1 MLLYRMAAKQYSVN
15 DVLRMMDNADKTID
29 EMMEELHELDEFCFE
44 ESDDEV
50 SDLEK

>member
-1 MLLYRMAAKQYSVN
+1 MLLYRMAAKQYSVI
-15 DVLRMMDNADKTID
+15 DILGMMDNADKTID

-44 ESDDEV
+44 GSDNEV

>member
-15 DVLRMMDNADKTID
+15 DVLGMMDNADKTID

-44 ESDDEV
+44 GSDDEV